1 MNLNYTSVTLLA
13 GQSYAIHQTGRV
25 FACDS
30 ATADFA
36 LRFDNQ
42 AEITAS
48 AKRVFGSSTS
58 PAFGR
63 VTIRNTS
70 GSTNTIVFAISFQ
83 DIKIEQQIA
92 SIIATITVAASRNAA
107 TTNSGSGIVAL
118 ASNATATFTNTN
130 RKQITIRNRSSSTG
144 NLQIQ
149 DASGNIM
156 DELAPGDPA
165 WTVESSGTFIIK
177 AVGGAVDYTV
187 GQVTYS

>member
-1 MNLNYTSVTLLA
+1 MNLNYVSITLAA
-13 GQSYAIHQTGRV
+13 GASYAIHQPGRV

-30 ATADFA
+30 STADFA

-48 AKRVFGSSTS
+48 SKRVFGSSTS
-58 PAFGR
+58 PAFSR
-63 VTIRNTS
+63 VTLRNTS
-70 GSTNTIVFAISFQ
+70 GSSNTIVFAISFQ

-107 TTNSGSGIVAL
+107 TTNSGSGITAL
-118 ASNATATFTNTN
+118 ADAATATFTNTN
-130 RKQITIRNRSSSTG
+130 RKQIIIRNRSSSAGT
-144 NLQIQ
+144 LQIQ
-149 DASGNIM
+149 DGSGNIM

-177 AVGGAVDYTV
+177 ASGGSVSYIV
-187 GQVTYS
+187 GQVIYS